1 MAIHNLTMKNSSNN
15 CFYIIVVVVVAIAL
29 TGNTLF
35 FDAQNTA
42 SVSLSVSAFSQQ
54 AQSHTYA
61 PESLISLN
69 EDAQRDVST
78 FDDWAVNYGGVQKA
92 EGFELTSF
100 DGEDYYA
107 ATNQDIPQGSPV
119 LFVPNQMMLSSS
131 SVANEFGGGALS
143 QAENDLVKN
152 NCEDLIPLFRL
163 YIKVLVEYEKGEAS
177 PWYAWLNALPR
188 MYNTGASMTY
198 ACFECLPPYAAW
210 LAVSERTNC
219 VNFQKV
225 TRSHYSALSIHEK
238 TASNVWRLKWA
249 YNVATTRSI
258 ERNGEL
264 FIAPMA
270 DMFNHGAETDVEIT
284 NDEEGN
290 CMVYASRDIP
300 AGSPLHMSLG
310 DPTNPSPIFA
320 KYGFLDDSSPATFC
334 KTMHLRN
341 EMEELGYDFSNLL
354 FYKETGDISPEV
366 YDVVLYSILAQDP
379 NLKQGFYQA
388 CMDGDAGTKQDY
400 LEQYY
405 PNIIEALQEHVDG
418 TLAELDRLSTKAT
431 SKDPATHPRVPVIL
445 QHNAFVKETF
455 LRVKAN
461 LDSMYG

>member
-1 MAIHNLTMKNSSNN
+1 MKNSSNYN
-15 CFYIIVVVVVAIAL
+15 CFVNVVVVNVVVNVVFIAL
-29 TGNTLF
+29 TGNT
-35 FDAQNTA
+35 NTI
-42 SVSLSVSAFSQQ
+42 SVSALSQ
-54 AQSHTYA
+54 HTYI

-69 EDAQRDVST
+69 EDAQRDVPT
-78 FDDWAVNYGGVQKA
+78 FDNWADYGGVQKV
-92 EGFELTSF
+92 EGFELTTF

-107 ATNQDIPQGSPV
+107 STNQDVPMSSPV
-119 LFVPNQMMLSSS
+119 LFVPNQMIFSSTS
-131 SVANEFGGGALS
+131 IANEFGGSGGALS
-143 QAENDLVKN
+143 QAENDLVKS

-163 YIKVLVEYEKGEAS
+163 YIKVLIEYEKGEES
-177 PWYAWLNALPR
+177 PWFAWLNALPR
-188 MYNTGASMTY
+188 MYNTGASMTH

-210 LAVSERTNC
+210 LAMSERTNC
-219 VNFQKV
+219 VNFQKI
-225 TRSHYSALSIHEK
+225 TRSHYSALSLHEK

-249 YNVATTRSI
+249 YNVATTRSM
-258 ERNGEL
+258 EGRNGEL

-270 DMFNHGAETDVEIT
+270 DMFNHGAESNVEIS

-290 CMVYASRDIP
+290 CMVYASSDIP

-366 YDVVLYSILAQDP
+366 YDVVLYSILGQDPDP

-388 CMDGDAGTKQDY
+388 CIDGDVGTKQQY

-405 PNIIEALQEHVDG
+405 PHIIETLQEHVDG
-418 TLAELDRLSTKAT
+418 TLAELDRLSTKAI
-431 SKDPATHPRVPVIL
+431 SKDVSTHPRVPVIL
-445 QHNAFVKETF
+445 QHNEFVKETF

-461 LDSMYG
+461 IDNTYG